1 MDHDRND
8 RRHRRSVDPTL
19 ALTYQL
25 VACCRD
31 GDIDAMVV
39 ADGDGVPM
47 ASAGDDFACD
57 EVAGRLVRV
66 GPRIRDFHGT
76 LLGGGI
82 AWDVQMKK
90 LDLGPAGEV
99 VVCAIGGTAA
109 ARSRQIQRSIDGA
122 SRILAR
128 AA

>member
-1 MDHDRND
+1 MDTTDD

-25 VACCRD
+25 VACCD
-31 GDIDAMVV
+31 EGGIDAMVV
-39 ADGDGVPM
+39 ADGDGVPL

-76 LLGGGI
+76 LLGAG
-82 AWDVQMKK
+82 ASWDVQMKK
-90 LDLGPAGEV
+90 LDLGGAGEV
-99 VVCAIGGTAA
+99 VICAIGGTAA
-109 ARSRQIQRSIDGA
+109 ARSRQIQRSLDGA
-122 SRILAR
+122 ARILAP

>member
-1 MDHDRND
+1 MDN
-8 RRHRRSVDPTL
+8 RRTRRSDDPTL

-25 VACCRD
+25 AACCVD
-31 GDIDAMVV
+31 GGIEAMVV
-39 ADGDGVPM
+39 ADGDGVPL

-57 EVAGRLVRV
+57 YVAARMVRV

-76 LLGGGI
+76 LLGAGGP
-82 AWDVQMKK
+82 WDVQMRK
-90 LDLGPAGEV
+90 LDLGGAGEV

-109 ARSRQIQRSIDGA
+109 ARQRQIQRSLDGA
-122 SRILAR
+122 ARILAR

>member
-1 MDHDRND
+1 MEIN
-8 RRHRRSVDPTL
+8 RRLRRSADPTL

-25 VACCRD
+25 AACCDD
-31 GDIDAMVV
+31 GNIEAMVV
-39 ADGDGVPM
+39 ADGDGVPL

-57 EVAGRLVRV
+57 YVAARMVRV

-76 LLGGGI
+76 LLGEGGH
-82 AWDVQMKK
+82 WDVQMRK
-90 LDLGPAGEV
+90 LDLGTAGEV

-109 ARSRQIQRSIDGA
+109 DRQRQIQRSLDGA
-122 SRILAR
+122 ARILAG

>member
-1 MDHDRND
+1 MESE
-8 RRHRRSVDPTL
+8 RRQRRSEDPTL

-25 VACCRD
+25 AACCD
-31 GDIDAMVV
+31 EGGIEAMVV
-39 ADGDGVPM
+39 ADGDGVPL

-57 EVAGRLVRV
+57 YVAARMVRV

-76 LLGGGI
+76 LLGGAGS
-82 AWDVQMKK
+82 WDVQMRK

-99 VVCAIGGTAA
+99 VVCAIGGTSA
-109 ARSRQIQRSIDGA
+109 ARQRQIQRSLDGA
-122 SRILAR
+122 ARILSR

>member
-1 MDHDRND
+1 MGQE
-8 RRHRRSVDPTL
+8 RRLRRSDDPTL

-25 VACCRD
+25 VACCD
-31 GDIDAMVV
+31 EGGIEAMVV
-39 ADGDGVPM
+39 ADGDGVPL

-57 EVAGRLVRV
+57 YVAARMVRV

-76 LLGGGI
+76 LLGGGGH
-82 AWDVQMKK
+82 WDVQMRK
-90 LDLGPAGEV
+90 LDLGGAGEV

-109 ARSRQIQRSIDGA
+109 ARQRQIQRSLDGA
-122 SRILAR
+122 ARILAR